1 MPAGSH
7 PPARLALNEASTR
20 VSCREIGLTNVKPGI
35 A

>member
-20 VSCREIGLTNVKPGI
+20 VSCREIGLINVKPGI